1 MFFLCAV
8 TVKYLEERKHERI
21 QKSARR
27 SSTSCRLYASNRDH
41 RTGTVADSIRSS
53 WHETGWHCSPDPI
66 EQIQVAF
73 ENLIR
78 NLHAAN
84 MQVKDIVKLTLYL
97 VGDIDAGKRRQ
108 AIALKLG
115 GHKPCM
121 TLVYV
126 ASLAAP
132 VYKVEVDAWAS
143 KAN

>member
-1 MFFLCAV
+1 MKEFRNPPDVHQPVADY
-8 TVKYLEERKHERI
+8 THQIEGTGPERLLILSGQVGMK
-21 QKSARR
+21 Q
-27 SSTSCRLYASNRDH
+27 D
-41 RTGTVADSIRSS
+41 GTVP
-53 WHETGWHCSPDPI
+53 TDPI
-66 EQIQVAF
+66 EQIEVAF

-84 MQVKDIVKLTLYL
+84 MQVEDIVKLTLYL
-97 VGDIDAGKRRQ
+97 VGEIDASKRRQ
-108 AIALKLG
+108 AIASKLG